1 MEQELLFSCLDAW
14 NGYHSIPLED
24 SAKNFFGFLT
34 EYGTYMYNLAPQ
46 GFLGSGYH
54 YVAQYNAIMGK
65 LLKEEQKN
73 PESVFKCFSDK
84 SKGTEW
90 SMPSWRRCIDNTL
103 IWSSSI
109 KDSFLQCAQYL
120 NFCGREGIIFNP
132 KKLEVGKKQVNIFGF
147 RMSQNGVLPSENQVE
162 SLSKYPAP
170 KNLRDMRGFMGLV
183 NQSTFCLSS
192 NSRKLMEELKGT
204 LKSTRAWA
212 WTTQNE
218 TSFEKLKKNIVTDCE
233 KGIKRLTSHGETPL
247 VVISDWSKSGSGFTL
262 YEVTCEHPKSWDV
275 VKSDVKTLCCP
286 ENWRMIMA
294 GGRFNSE
301 TEAGY
306 APIEGELLG
315 IASALHKSRYFIS
328 GHPDVT
334 VITDH
339 KPILN
344 LLQDR
349 TRTINNRLTNLR
361 RKCDG
366 FIFQTGYGRGIDNT
380 TDAISRIKG
389 WSKKDPERLESVED
403 SKDIDDD
410 STEVNATEII
420 NKTDLEE
427 VIMEINFLNL
437 NDKFEKHNAS
447 SAILGSWYSTPKQ
460 YRIQTLTR
468 MYGNGGW
475 DKDNQAF
482 SSSIQEMD
490 SDRDRHYQSKLDV
503 TNDFDNIYSDQHQ
516 ICADNGLDH
525 ASEAEWRLK
534 ESPVECFVLN
544 INKRKYYALSWEE
557 IADAAEEDE
566 FLVKLK
572 EAIKNDN
579 DSVIT
584 ELLKGKVIHC
594 KSNKNGISSIKK
606 KDLSL
611 YRDTIMVR
619 DRIWAPESLTAAFFN
634 NLHLGHRSVDIMH
647 RMALRSVYWT
657 GMTADLTD
665 LFNECQHC
673 NHIMDKNKKLPDL
686 PEEETTRKCE
696 CISMDGF
703 HTDGGENGLAVI
715 DRHTG
720 YVWARK
726 TGNIKTGTANVIMDI
741 LIDIFG
747 AALYSVKKF
756 KTDNGKNL
764 IGGIIEDISK
774 ELKIW
779 QDTSSAY
786 HPAGNKCIENAV
798 GRIKNVIGDKKI
810 EDCKMEIEALN
821 LSQPYSNKTLTP
833 FEELYGSVSP
843 VNGIPMTEEAEKDLI
858 DMKYTTDKLQRSDV
872 RNSNPTLKPFSKED
886 RHQPTKKENEM
897 SSDWVEKVNGSYN
910 ANLTCG
916 DRVYYIDHQASAS
929 ERWRKAIVLQRKKD
943 YIPM

>member
-1 MEQELLFSCLDAW
+1 
-14 NGYHSIPLED
+14 
-24 SAKNFFGFLT
+24 
-34 EYGTYMYNLAPQ
+34 
-46 GFLGSGYH
+46 
-54 YVAQYNAIMGK
+54 
-65 LLKEEQKN
+65 
-73 PESVFKCFSDK
+73 
-84 SKGTEW
+84 
-90 SMPSWRRCIDNTL
+90 
-103 IWSSSI
+103 
-109 KDSFLQCAQYL
+109 
-120 NFCGREGIIFNP
+120 
-132 KKLEVGKKQVNIFGF
+132 
-147 RMSQNGVLPSENQVE
+147 
-162 SLSKYPAP
+162 
-170 KNLRDMRGFMGLV
+170 MR
-183 NQSTFCLSS
+183 
-192 NSRKLMEELKGT
+192 
-204 LKSTRAWA
+204 A
-212 WTTQNE
+212 
-218 TSFEKLKKNIVTDCE
+218 SFEKLKKSVVIDCE
-233 KGIKRLTSHGETPL
+233 KGIKRLTSHADTPL
-247 VVISDWSKSGSGFTL
+247 VIISDWSKSGSGFTL
-262 YEVTCEHPKSWDV
+262 YVVTCEHPKSWDV
-275 VKSDVKTLCCP
+275 LKSDVKTLCCP

-294 GGRFNSE
+294 GGRFNTE

-315 IASALHKSRYFIS
+315 IACALYKTRYFVS
-328 GHPDVT
+328 GHPDVF
-334 VITDH
+334 VVTDH

-349 TRTINNRLTNLR
+349 TRTINNKRLTNVR

-366 FIFQTGYGRGIDNT
+366 FIFQKGYGRGIDNT

-389 WSKKDPERLESVED
+389 WSKTDPERLESVED
-403 SKDIDDD
+403 SRDIDDD

-420 NKTDLEE
+420 NKTDLDE
-427 VIMEINFLNL
+427 VILEVNFLNL

-460 YRIQTLTR
+460 YRIQTLTT

-534 ESPVECFVLN
+534 ESPMECFVLN

-572 EAIKNDN
+572 DAIKNDN

-606 KDLSL
+606 EDLSL

-647 RMALRSVYWT
+647 RLALRSVYWT

-686 PEEETTRKCE
+686 PEEETKRKFE

-726 TGNIKTGTANVIMDI
+726 TGNIKTGTARVI
-741 LIDIFG
+741 L
-747 AALYSVKKF
+747 
-756 KTDNGKNL
+756 
-764 IGGIIEDISK
+764 
-774 ELKIW
+774 
-779 QDTSSAY
+779 
-786 HPAGNKCIENAV
+786 
-798 GRIKNVIGDKKI
+798 
-810 EDCKMEIEALN
+810 
-821 LSQPYSNKTLTP
+821 
-833 FEELYGSVSP
+833 
-843 VNGIPMTEEAEKDLI
+843 GIPFT
-858 DMKYTTDKLQRSDV
+858 
-872 RNSNPTLKPFSKED
+872 
-886 RHQPTKKENEM
+886 
-897 SSDWVEKVNGSYN
+897 G
-910 ANLTCG
+910 
-916 DRVYYIDHQASAS
+916 
-929 ERWRKAIVLQRKKD
+929 
-943 YIPM
+943 